1 MATTPTPASGTPG
14 AVPES
19 IGNATM
25 REDRSLEL
33 MLRAEH
39 DDGSIAEMLL
49 VLPPDDEA
57 YARTLERLGPMKP
70 GDSRLLPPG

>member
-1 MATTPTPASGTPG
+1 MATIAPSTPAS
-14 AVPES
+14 APES

-25 REDRSLEL
+25 RDDRSLEL
-33 MLRAEH
+33 MLRAVH

-49 VLPPDDEA
+49 VLAPEDAE
-57 YARTLERLGPMKP
+57 YAPTLQRLGPMQP

>member
-1 MATTPTPASGTPG
+1 MATTPPPTSETPAAAP
-14 AVPES
+14 AS

-25 REDRSLEL
+25 REDRSLAL

-49 VLPPDDEA
+49 VLQPDDEA
-57 YARTLERLGPMKP
+57 YARTLGRLGPMQP
-70 GDSRLLPPG
+70 GDSRLVPPG